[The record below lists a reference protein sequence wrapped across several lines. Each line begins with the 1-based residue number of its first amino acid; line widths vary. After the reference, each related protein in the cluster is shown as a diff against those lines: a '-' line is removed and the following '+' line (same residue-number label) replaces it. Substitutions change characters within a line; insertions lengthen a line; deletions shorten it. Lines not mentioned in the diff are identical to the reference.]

1 MVPDNEVLVLLPT
14 IYQEEKLTLSY
25 ILDTSNDLSDT
36 KGWRNP
42 ADTLSQFFLLT
53 SVTLSLKFSFTD
65 NYIKHFTSS
74 HQ

>member
-25 ILDTSNDLSDT
+25 ILDTSNGLSDT

-42 ADTLSQFFLLT
+42 ADTLS
-53 SVTLSLKFSFTD
+53 
-65 NYIKHFTSS
+65 
-74 HQ
+74 

>member
-14 IYQEEKLTLSY
+14 IYREEKLTLSY

-42 ADTLSQFFLLT
+42 ADTLSQFFF
-53 SVTLSLKFSFTD
+53 VNLSDLEPQIQF
-65 NYIKHFTSS
+65 YR
-74 HQ
+74 